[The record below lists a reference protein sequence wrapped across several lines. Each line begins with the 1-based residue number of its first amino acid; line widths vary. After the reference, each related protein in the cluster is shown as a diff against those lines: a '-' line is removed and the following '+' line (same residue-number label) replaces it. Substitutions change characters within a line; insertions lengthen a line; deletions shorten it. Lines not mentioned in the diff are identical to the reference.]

1 MSALQTA
8 QAFARPSLPG
18 ALVSRVDPFVHESR
32 YLQITPA
39 GALQWVGDPEAATAF
54 ESMLEAVRMATRLP
68 AAQRAFGIP
77 CEKGGRP
84 VH

>member
-8 QAFARPSLPG
+8 QVFAGASLPG
-18 ALVSRVDPFVHESR
+18 ALVSRVDPFAHESR

-39 GALQWVGDPEAATAF
+39 GALQWVSAPEAATPF
-54 ESMLEAVRMATRLP
+54 ESMREAMRMATRLP

-77 CEKGGRP
+77 CEPNGRP